1 MKSSPSTLWRRQWLV
16 LLVIT
21 VLSSPMPARADQS
34 YEKTPPGFRD
44 GEWVASFSM
53 HTSMQTDV
61 TSVKTNYKGTM
72 GLISSGGQVN
82 GEWTLSGTGNY
93 TGDIT
98 GLAYFDGAGKVSGP
112 STEPL
117 LSTSSFV
124 VDMAINVAGMPTSQT
139 VDMGSGAG
147 MPLTLISSTCSQVI
161 ADIEAPTNEAYGQ
174 AGVTGYSS
182 GSFAATRV
190 DDLHGANVT
199 DYQKELGDLLDE
211 SEALKQK
218 AVEEGGIDFATLNA
232 LVSKAEN
239 LQTAIK
245 KNMECAQPGNKQFV
259 TSITGIIYDLA
270 EFALGKPELFTTGE
284 LNRLVMAALG
294 VGAMG
299 SGAADPQSGAELLSK
314 FTQEFTDRLGDAQAN
329 KDCMEAT
336 QIKLAG
342 LALNNAALKQQAEQV
357 MTAVC

>member
-1 MKSSPSTLWRRQWLV
+1 
-16 LLVIT
+16 
-21 VLSSPMPARADQS
+21 MPARAENL

-53 HTSMQTDV
+53 HTTMKTGV
-61 TSVKTNYKGTM
+61 TNVKTNYKGTM
-72 GLISSGGQVN
+72 GLISSGGQVS

-98 GLAYFDGAGKVSGP
+98 GLALFDGAGKVSGP
-112 STEPL
+112 ATEPL
-117 LSTSSFV
+117 ISTSKFV

-139 VDMGSGAG
+139 VDMGSGAV
-147 MPLTLISSTCSQVI
+147 MPLTLISSTCSQVL
-161 ADIEAPTNEAYGQ
+161 ADIEAPTNNAYGQ

-190 DDLHGANVT
+190 DDLHGANAV
-199 DYQKELGDLLDE
+199 DYQEQLGNLLDGA
-211 SEALKQK
+211 EALKQK
-218 AVEEGGIDFATLNA
+218 AVEEGGIDFATLNT

-245 KNMECAQPGNKQFV
+245 KNIECAQPGNKQFV
-259 TSITGIIYDLA
+259 TSITGIIFDLA
-270 EFALGKPELFTTGE
+270 DFALGKPELFTTGE
-284 LNRLVMAALG
+284 LNRLAMAALG

-299 SGAADPQSGAELLSK
+299 SGAADPQAGAELLSK
-314 FTQEFTDRLGDAQAN
+314 FAKEFTDRLSDAETG

-342 LALNNAALKQQAEQV
+342 LALNDAGLKQQAEQV
-357 MTAVC
+357 MAAVC